1 MSSLPQ
7 TQRGDPPVVANVAN
21 LLAANMKAIQSCL
34 PKHMTPER
42 MCRVAL
48 QTIRRTPALMSCTPE
63 SLVAAIVEAS
73 SLGLELD
80 LRGQAYLVPYGK
92 NVTLIPGY
100 KGLMDLAYRSGRVTN
115 IYAEVVCENDRF
127 AFALGLAPKLEH
139 TPNLD
144 DRGALK
150 AVYAVAR
157 VKDADPAFVVL
168 GKTEIDKIR
177 KASRASGSGPWVQW
191 EEEMWKKTAIRRLCK
206 YLPLSPE
213 IQKAIALDE
222 AADASV
228 AQHLADGIIDL
239 PAVAADAPTAG
250 LNAALTEGAK
260 GRRPTN
266 AEMETRRKEAADAW
280 LATGNPLED
289 AEKLVNAYARNWTTA
304 QCEKVR
310 QLAAEAMR
318 SDARQEQQ
326 EGAPATAEQPEA
338 QPAPVA
344 NMITCPKTETQVS
357 DWTCSDCEQRAGC
370 PAWAE

>member
-7 TQRGDPPVVANVAN
+7 TQRREPPVIANVTN

-48 QTIRRTPALMSCTPE
+48 QTIRRTPQLMNCTPE

-80 LRGQAYLVPYGK
+80 LRGQAYLVPYK
-92 NVTLIPGY
+92 NSVTLIPGY

-115 IYAEVVCENDRF
+115 IYAEVVCENDQF

-139 TPNLD
+139 TPNLE

-177 KASRASGSGPWVQW
+177 KASKASGSGPWVQW

-222 AADASV
+222 AADAGVS
-228 AQHLADGIIDL
+228 QHLADGIIDL
-239 PAVAADAPTAG
+239 PAVAPDTPTAG
-250 LNAALTEGAK
+250 LNAALSEGAK
-260 GRRPTN
+260 GKRPTN
-266 AEMETRRKEAADAW
+266 AEMEARRREAADAW

-289 AEKLVNAYARNWTTA
+289 VEKLVNAYARNWNTA

-310 QLAAEAMR
+310 QLAAEAVR
-318 SDARQEQQ
+318 NGAQQDAPE
-326 EGAPATAEQPEA
+326 APAQPEA
-338 QPAPVA
+338 QPAPAA
-344 NMITCPKTETQVS
+344 NMLTCPKTETQVS
-357 DWTCSDCEQRAGC
+357 DWTCSDCEQRTGC

>member
-7 TQRGDPPVVANVAN
+7 TQRRESPVIANVTN
-21 LLAANMKAIQSCL
+21 LLASNMKAIQSCL

-48 QTIRRTPALMSCTPE
+48 QTIRRTPQLMNCTPE

-80 LRGQAYLVPYGK
+80 LRGQAYLVPYK
-92 NVTLIPGY
+92 NSVTLIPGY

-115 IYAEVVCENDRF
+115 IYAEVVCENDQF
-127 AFALGLAPKLEH
+127 TFSLGLTPKLEH
-139 TPNLD
+139 TPNLE

-150 AVYAVAR
+150 AVYSVAR

-177 KASRASGSGPWVQW
+177 KASKASGSGPWVQW

-222 AADASV
+222 AADAGAS
-228 AQHLADGIIDL
+228 QHLADGIIDL
-239 PAVAADAPTAG
+239 PAVAVDTPTAG
-250 LNAALTEGAK
+250 LNAVLTEGK
-260 GRRPTN
+260 GKRPTN
-266 AEMETRRKEAADAW
+266 AEMEARRKEATAAW
-280 LATGNPLED
+280 EATGNPLED
-289 AEKLVNAYARNWTTA
+289 VEKLVNAYARNWTTA
-304 QCEKVR
+304 QCEKVK
-310 QLAAEAMR
+310 QLAADAMR
-318 SDARQEQQ
+318 SGAQQEQ
-326 EGAPATAEQPEA
+326 EEAAGAAYEQPEV
-338 QPAPVA
+338 QPAPAA
-344 NMITCPKTETQVS
+344 NLLTCPKTETQVN
-357 DWTCSDCEQRAGC
+357 DWTCSDCDQRAGC

>member
-1 MSSLPQ
+1 MSALPQ
-7 TQRGDPPVVANVAN
+7 TQRHEPPVVANVAN
-21 LLAANMKAIQSCL
+21 LLAMNMKAIQSCL

-48 QTIRRTPALMSCTPE
+48 QTIRRTPQLMNCTPE

-80 LRGQAYLVPYGK
+80 LRGQAYLVPYK
-92 NVTLIPGY
+92 NSVTLIPGY

-115 IYAEVVCENDRF
+115 IYAEVVCENDHF

-139 TPNLD
+139 TPNLE

-177 KASRASGSGPWVQW
+177 KASKASGSGPWVQW

-222 AADASV
+222 AADAGV
-228 AQHLADGIIDL
+228 PQHLADGVIDL
-239 PAVAADAPTAG
+239 PAPADTPTAG
-250 LNAALTEGAK
+250 LNAVLSEGAK
-260 GRRPTN
+260 RARPTN
-266 AEMETRRKEAADAW
+266 AEMDARRKEAAAAW
-280 LATGNPLED
+280 EATGNPLED
-289 AEKLVNAYARNWTTA
+289 VEKLVNAYARNWTTA
-304 QCEKVR
+304 QCEKVK
-310 QLAAEAMR
+310 QLAADAMQSQAQPDNTPEAPER
-318 SDARQEQQ
+318 
-326 EGAPATAEQPEA
+326 PEA
-338 QPAPVA
+338 QPATAA
-344 NMITCPKTETQVS
+344 NLITCPKTETQVS
-357 DWTCSDCEQRAGC
+357 DWDCADCENRAGC
-370 PAWAE
+370 PAWAD